1 MQQNIFHH
9 LEAEK
14 DEATGKDIAKK
25 FKKKLNL
32 NEQKRNYEREIEQQI
47 QQN

>member
-25 FKKKLNL
+25 LKKTKF
-32 NEQKRNYEREIEQQI
+32 E
-47 QQN
+47 